1 MTDRETKLVHRNIL
15 TSLLITTSEQSTR
28 QGFIVELALFF
39 VRYTFLREQSSNNQN
54 SGVQKTPQLNA
65 PQGNIYM
72 GARYLDPKYSRWLST
87 DPALGDFV
95 SSDYKGTSGGIYN
108 SVNLN
113 LYHYANNNPIRYV
126 DPDGQDAGCVQNEN
140 AVGIFGHAGLFV
152 KTENGYSF
160 FEVRG
165 ITNDEI
171 KNGKVSEHED
181 SVILSHAKMAIPP
194 AGSRKG
200 SNSSSVSSGKEGTPS
215 EAGVVQLNFKDK
227 DSLIDYLKKNGS
239 NDGFDSYIEFDQT
252 TPKQDKII
260 YDAAVQSGKSFGH
273 YSVIGNSCGI
283 WAYNTLITAESG
295 IKPFDE
301 FAYMYRKYGRDMYR
315 YNLELLVR

>member
-1 MTDRETKLVHRNIL
+1 MTDRETKLAHRNIL

-28 QGFIVELALFF
+28 QGLIAELALFF
-39 VRYTFLREQSSNNQN
+39 IRYAFLLEQSSKTQN
-54 SGVQKTPQLNA
+54 SSFQNIPQLNA

-72 GARYLDPKYSRWLST
+72 GAWYLDQKYSRWLST

-113 LYHYANNNPIRYV
+113 LYHYANKNPIRYV
-126 DPDGQDAGCVQNEN
+126 DPDGQDAGYVQNEN

-239 NDGFDSYIEFDQT
+239 NDGFDSYIEFDQI

-283 WAYNTLITAESG
+283 WARHVSL
-295 IKPFDE
+295 
-301 FAYMYRKYGRDMYR
+301 
-315 YNLELLVR
+315 

>member
-1 MTDRETKLVHRNIL
+1 MKNMTEYGMLKNKRYLMLFIADEAACQSQCNGIYLDLVLFLAKYSFLLQDSET
-15 TSLLITTSEQSTR
+15 T
-28 QGFIVELALFF
+28 
-39 VRYTFLREQSSNNQN
+39 QN
-54 SGVQKTPQLNA
+54 SRVQKTPQLNA
-65 PQGNIYM
+65 SQGNIYM
-72 GARYLDPKYSRWLST
+72 GARYLDPKYSRWISV

-113 LYHYANNNPIRYV
+113 LYHYGNNNPIRYV

-194 AGSRKG
+194 ASSRKG

-227 DSLIDYLKKNGS
+227 DSLIDYLKKKW
-239 NDGFDSYIEFDQT
+239 F
-252 TPKQDKII
+252 K
-260 YDAAVQSGKSFGH
+260 
-273 YSVIGNSCGI
+273 
-283 WAYNTLITAESG
+283 
-295 IKPFDE
+295 
-301 FAYMYRKYGRDMYR
+301 
-315 YNLELLVR
+315 